1 VSNRDKAKGVRRTS
15 DLYTI
20 ITGSINTQHYRN
32 DYVELNTVIKWDNFH
47 YRTISTFNFALPPEF
62 LE

>member
-1 VSNRDKAKGVRRTS
+1 MSYRDKAKGVRRTS

-20 ITGSINTQHYRN
+20 VTGSINTQHYRN
-32 DYVELNTVIKWDNFH
+32 DYAALESVIHWTKEH
-47 YRTISTFNFALPPEF
+47 YKIISTFEFVLPPEF